1 MLKWIFCGAKMDF
14 MIRRLFILLFVA
26 SWLIAIADAQGV
38 QADLLRRV
46 NSLRQSHGLSGYTP
60 HSALNA
66 AAANHAGWLARTG
79 VNSHYQEDG
88 AGPKSRAANAGYSS
102 NWVSENY
109 YFGLNATA
117 ERAWNFWLNSPGHY
131 AGLVSPYYDNIGI
144 AAASASGR
152 TAYVLV
158 FGNAAGRL
166 ANSNSPTE
174 SSVESAGRAAPSYVV
189 GLDEVGNILHK
200 VQSGDTLG
208 DIALI
213 YGYTWEDIAYML
225 EINGMTADDIR
236 VLQPGSI
243 FLVPPK
249 DGTFTPTPPSPEPT
263 QIQGTATP
271 VATSTP
277 SPVATQTATPP
288 TPTTRMRVGP
298 AAPSIS
304 VSPDGPL
311 SGDEFSAERL
321 VLPALLTLAALAQ
334 AGIILGA
341 SFLLVRY
348 ST

>member
-1 MLKWIFCGAKMDF
+1 
-14 MIRRLFILLFVA
+14 MIRRLFILLFVT

-46 NSLRQSHGLSGYTP
+46 NSLRQSQGLSGYTP
-60 HSALNA
+60 HAALNA

-109 YFGLNATA
+109 YFGLNATT

-166 ANSNSPTE
+166 ANSNASTDA
-174 SSVESAGRAAPSYVV
+174 SAESASRAAPSYVV
-189 GLDEVGNILHK
+189 GLDEFGNILHK

-208 DIALI
+208 RYRLDLRI
-213 YGYTWEDIAYML
+213 YLGRYRLHAGDQRHDRGRHPRSATGQHL
-225 EINGMTADDIR
+225 
-236 VLQPGSI
+236 PGSAKRWHLHADAAI
-243 FLVPPK
+243 ARTHTDSGHSHAGRDVDPLARRDP
-249 DGTFTPTPPSPEPT
+249 DSH
-263 QIQGTATP
+263 
-271 VATSTP
+271 
-277 SPVATQTATPP
+277 
-288 TPTTRMRVGP
+288 P
-298 AAPSIS
+298 AHPNHENARWA
-304 VSPDGPL
+304 GCAEHL
-311 SGDEFSAERL
+311 RFAGRSAIGR
-321 VLPALLTLAALAQ
+321 
-334 AGIILGA
+334 
-341 SFLLVRY
+341 
-348 ST
+348 